1 MAYVLMI
8 SVQQT
13 TAYDIGVLLS
23 AHEVTVPIVVN
34 MCSSTTSLW
43 NVVARCGSKKP
54 HLNLVGAYNPEMPNL
69 HEISAW
75 CWFLSAQHKLCF
87 FGKKK
92 PQLRNFFHHIGQ

>member
-1 MAYVLMI
+1 MI

-34 MCSSTTSLW
+34 MCSSTTSHG
-43 NVVARCGSKKP
+43 NVVAICGSKKP

-69 HEISAW
+69 HEISAC
-75 CWFLSAQHKLCF
+75 CWFF
-87 FGKKK
+87 
-92 PQLRNFFHHIGQ
+92 QLNTSVSLGRRNHN